1 MLLLIAKLAALY
13 LFSHLK
19 TKKSVTYNKLNL
31 LITIELM
38 LLGVLIILYRVNL
51 GLI

>member
-1 MLLLIAKLAALY
+1 MLLFIAKLAALY

-19 TKKSVTYNKLNL
+19 SKKSVTYNKLNL
-31 LITIELM
+31 SITIELM
-38 LLGVLIILYRVNL
+38 LFVVLILYSVNL